1 MTYGSLFGVG
11 DSADRPASDTRV
23 GDAERQQ
30 VVDNLIRAHSLGQ
43 LDLTE
48 FDERSSKA
56 WNAKTQTDLVG
67 LTADLPSSIA
77 PVRASRSGS
86 GGGRR
91 GWAPPTAAL
100 GFLRLFLLAA
110 VAIAVVS
117 VIVGHLFFFWPLW
130 LVLWLVLSGR
140 VGGRGGRGGWQ
151 HPRAYQRY

>member
-1 MTYGSLFGVG
+1 MTYGSPFGVG
-11 DSADRPASDTRV
+11 GSADRPTPETRV

-30 VVDNLIRAHSLGQ
+30 VVDSLVRAHSLGQ

-56 WNAKTQTDLVG
+56 WNAKTQRDLAG
-67 LTADLPSSIA
+67 LTADLPSTA
-77 PVRASRSGS
+77 PIRVSRHTGGS
-86 GGGRR
+86 RRR

-117 VIVGHLFFFWPLW
+117 VVLGQLFVFWPLW
-130 LVLWLVLSGR
+130 LVLWLVMSGR
-140 VGGRGGRGGWQ
+140 IGGHRSGRGWQ
-151 HPRAYQRY
+151 HPRTYQRY